1 MSSNPL
7 NFFDSPAYSRRQTEI
22 LRTHAEMLAA
32 EVEANAARRR
42 VELEELCSDLM
53 SPEQRIRAWER
64 LHGLVLPR
72 DPNHRILA
80 AIALK
85 TKLTL
90 EEVQAVQHDFATRR
104 MARTPPSND
113 S

>member
-7 NFFDSPAYSRRQTEI
+7 NFFDSPAYSSQQAEL

-32 EVEANAARRR
+32 EAEVKAARRR
-42 VELEELCSDLM
+42 VELEELCSDVM
-53 SPEQRIRAWER
+53 SPEQRIRAWEKV
-64 LHGLVLPR
+64 HGLALPR

-85 TKLTL
+85 TGLTL
-90 EEVQAVQHDFATRR
+90 EEVQAVQRSDAARR
-104 MARTPPSND
+104 MGPSTAP
-113 S
+113 

>member
-7 NFFDSPAYSRRQTEI
+7 NFFDSSAYASQQSEL
-22 LRTHAEMLAA
+22 LRTHAQMLAA
-32 EVEANAARRR
+32 EADANAARRR

-64 LHGLVLPR
+64 VHGLRLPR

-80 AIALK
+80 SIALK
-85 TKLTL
+85 TRLTL
-90 EEVQAVQHDFATRR
+90 EQVQAVQNDFAARR
-104 MARTPPSND
+104 MARTAP
-113 S
+113 